1 MALSAVPGIAHHK
14 EVVIQGNLAYEAEV
28 YLVEQRGV
36 PKSLIDID
44 TSKGA
49 KLKKKK

>member
-1 MALSAVPGIAHHK
+1 MCQEPDRHRCQQGRQAEEE
-14 EVVIQGNLAYEAEV
+14 EVEPL

-44 TSKGA
+44 ASKGA